1 MCYIKQIMKDGIAII
16 FFSKFQ
22 TKDENNRILDILI
35 TKYSFK
41 CLLLRIINANNSINL
56 NNIYIYIPN
65 VGNSDETT

>member
-1 MCYIKQIMKDGIAII
+1 MKDGIVNI

-22 TKDENNRILDILI
+22 TKNENNRILDILI

-56 NNIYIYIPN
+56 NNIYIYNPN